1 MSLTERFS
9 FIKGNSQFFYSLL
22 LIILIPSI
30 LAFNTLF
37 IVRAI
42 DRDMN
47 TELRSK
53 ANLVGSI
60 IAPIVSSNLDNPTGI
75 ENSLQSIITSTKG
88 EIVNISVLIPNTEGD
103 KFNVLVSS
111 DKENSKRDGFS
122 LTNQLS
128 WSDDKSYA
136 TQIYGVAGDKLW
148 TVVAPVK
155 TSEGKKIA
163 LINVKVSTA
172 LAEKII
178 NRTIQDSLLIVLGTV
193 FVVLLLLLNHIR
205 FFETSVL
212 FSRLKE
218 VNKLKDV
225 FISVA
230 SHELLSP
237 MTAIKGYLE
246 LLKESTLPKTQEVG
260 DNVKYLSENFDRLQE
275 LVLDLLDVSRLENNK
290 VIMTIKSVSME
301 ELIKETLTQFALLA
315 KEKKLNLNYNL
326 KLALPDVLADERRLR
341 QVLTNIISNAI
352 KYTKTGGLTISH
364 ELKGKNLITNFR
376 DTGIGIPDSERGN
389 LFQKF
394 YRIRV
399 PETASISGTG
409 LGLWLIKQFIE
420 KMGGKIYL
428 ESIENTGTQIT
439 VELPIAK
446 SAV

>member
-178 NRTIQDSLLIVLGTV
+178 NRTIQDSLLIMLGTV

-246 LLKESTLPKTQEVG
+246 LLKSSPLPQTKEIQE
-260 DNVKYLSENFDRLQE
+260 NIKFLSENFDRLQQ
-275 LVLDLLDVSRLENNK
+275 LVMDLLDVSRIENNK
-290 VIMTIKSVSME
+290 IIMNLQPINLE
-301 ELIKETLTQFALLA
+301 DLIKDSLTEFAILA
-315 KEKKLNLNYNL
+315 KEKNLTLSYD
-326 KLALPDVLADERRLR
+326 LPLSQPIIMGDERRLR
-341 QVLTNIISNAI
+341 QVLTNIVSNAL
-352 KYTKTGGLTISH
+352 KYTIQGGLSITH
-364 ELKGKNLITNFR
+364 EFSPDKITTHFK
-376 DTGIGIPDSERGN
+376 DTGLGISESEVKN

-394 YRIRV
+394 YRVRTKDT
-399 PETASISGTG
+399 ETIPGTG
-409 LGLWLIKQFIE
+409 LGLWLIKEFVDR
-420 KMGGKIYL
+420 MNGKIYVQ
-428 ESIENTGTQIT
+428 SIEHSGTQVT
-439 VELPIAK
+439 VELPINK
-446 SAV
+446 VKP